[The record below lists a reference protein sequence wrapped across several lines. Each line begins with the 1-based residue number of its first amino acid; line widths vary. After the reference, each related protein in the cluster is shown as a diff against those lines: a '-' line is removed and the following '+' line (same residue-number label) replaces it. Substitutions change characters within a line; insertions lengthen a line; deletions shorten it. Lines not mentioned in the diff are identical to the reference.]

1 MKEHG
6 KMIRLLK
13 KDSQIYLFLYLLFC
27 DIISKQYQNKD
38 NINNFLIWKQNIR
51 KIQIL
56 LIFYS
61 KYNINIILSKNQFSS
76 KLKTFQDI

>member
-38 NINNFLIWKQNIR
+38 NINNFLI
-51 KIQIL
+51 
-56 LIFYS
+56 
-61 KYNINIILSKNQFSS
+61 
-76 KLKTFQDI
+76 

>member
-61 KYNINIILSKNQFSS
+61 KYNINIILSKNQFFS